1 MSRLTETNR
10 HGVGQHRGDGQGAV
24 NSGIKHVPAD
34 SPARTPGSYEQAH
47 RSRQGVE
54 VPPSRHDRERK

>member
-1 MSRLTETNR
+1 MSENR
-10 HGVGQHRGDGQGAV
+10 MGVGQHRGDGQGAV

-34 SPARTPGSYEQAH
+34 SPARTPVSYEQAN

-54 VPPSRHDRERK
+54 VPPSRNARRK